1 MLRAAVFALAVTGL
15 TLLAAGVL
23 DAAPL
28 VNWGSREEL
37 ATIAH
42 GRSAV
47 LAGAALTLAAAA
59 AFAALRERRAAALL
73 AVAALLPAASLLT
86 APHSALA
93 LLVLV
98 PALGAGV
105 AGALVG
111 SGRVGLAPSAVLG
124 VVALVAAAASGI
136 AWGVVVAAAL
146 TLGAYLHARAGGR
159 DPRTAVASL
168 LPGAGFAALAAI
180 AVFAGGTLAA

>member
-28 VNWGSREEL
+28 VNWGTRQEL

-42 GRSAV
+42 GRPAV
-47 LAGAALTLAAAA
+47 LAGGALAL
-59 AFAALRERRAAALL
+59 AALREGRAAALL
-73 AVAALLPAASLLT
+73 AVAALLPTASLLA

-105 AGALVG
+105 AGA
-111 SGRVGLAPSAVLG
+111 
-124 VVALVAAAASGI
+124 
-136 AWGVVVAAAL
+136 
-146 TLGAYLHARAGGR
+146 
-159 DPRTAVASL
+159 
-168 LPGAGFAALAAI
+168 
-180 AVFAGGTLAA
+180 